1 MREYVNR
8 AKWLLEEFEKNLQ
21 EDMRKNL
28 EVVQKYLEKTLKSG
42 YCTDANLRI
51 PGYASEATSWL
62 EEGRMWIY
70 TTEFKVKD
78 MLKDI
83 SRICQSSDIIVY
95 NYRRRALTPLW
106 KDLIAANSSG
116 QYKSV
121 LTEKVFEI
129 EEQAKEYE
137 LIKVALKQL
146 SNN

>member
-42 YCTDANLRI
+42 YCTYANLRI

-62 EEGRMWIY
+62 EEGRMWID

-83 SRICQSSDIIVY
+83 SRICQSSDIIV
-95 NYRRRALTPLW
+95 R
-106 KDLIAANSSG
+106 K
-116 QYKSV
+116 
-121 LTEKVFEI
+121 
-129 EEQAKEYE
+129 KE
-137 LIKVALKQL
+137 
-146 SNN
+146 